1 MELAIDSSSEIAGL
15 ALSQQGRIVA
25 QLVWRAGQNH
35 TRELLPGMTR
45 ILEQAVTDTSAI
57 SGVIAARGPGSF
69 NGLRA
74 GLSLAKGLAFG
85 LKIPLVGV
93 TTLEAEAYQFA
104 FTRLPVFAVHEAGRG
119 EIATALYRQTGDSW
133 QCLKEPYL
141 TTIDALC
148 AGIEE
153 ETVLCGEITPS
164 MSARLLE
171 KLGRKALIP
180 PGDSWHHRV
189 GYLALLGWQR
199 LGRGESEPPASLQP
213 LYLRQPPITLPGGGT
228 RNVAQATI

>member
-1 MELAIDSSSEIAGL
+1 MELAIDSSSEVAGL

-45 ILEQAVTDTSAI
+45 LFEQAGIDIAAI
-57 SGVIAARGPGSF
+57 SGIIAARGPGSF

-85 LKIPLVGV
+85 LNIPLVSV

-104 FTRLPVFAVHEAGRG
+104 FTRLPVFAIHDAGRG
-119 EIATALYRQTGDSW
+119 EIAAASYRQTGDSW
-133 QCLKEPYL
+133 QCLREPYI

-148 AGIEE
+148 GGIEDN
-153 ETVLCGEITPS
+153 TVLCGEITPS
-164 MSARLLE
+164 VSARLLE

-189 GYLALLGWQR
+189 GYLVLLGWQR
-199 LGRGESEPPASLQP
+199 LGRGDSEPLASLQP
-213 LYLRQPPITLPGGGT
+213 LYLRQPPITLPGGGMS
-228 RNVAQATI
+228 NVAQATL